1 MQGSTRKWQLGDG
14 REDAQQVKPAAFG
27 GSAHV
32 HEHQRT
38 TIHAILRARVRHLD
52 DEQRGPVSLGAE
64 GKCFPEISAVVRG
77 ELGGDD
83 SRLIPGRAE
92 RLRLFLVTG

>member
-1 MQGSTRKWQLGDG
+1 MQGSTREWQLGDG

-38 TIHAILRARVRHLD
+38 TIHAILHVP
-52 DEQRGPVSLGAE
+52 EFGISTTSNE
-64 GKCFPEISAVVRG
+64 G
-77 ELGGDD
+77 
-83 SRLIPGRAE
+83 
-92 RLRLFLVTG
+92 